1 MRVPE
6 RITVGVDTGGTFTD
20 LVYRVKGQWG
30 VHKLLSSPSKPALAV
45 LHGLETVA
53 KGRVKTVVHG
63 STIATNT
70 LLERKGARC
79 ALITNKGMEDILEIG
94 RQNREKL
101 YQLTWFPSPPLVPK
115 DLRIGI
121 QGRIL
126 HQGEI
131 IEELNDAEIQ
141 KVAEKLKNLRVDSVA
156 VSLLFSWLHPQHE
169 LRVGEILEE
178 VGFPVSLSHSILP
191 EFREY
196 ERTSATVINAYVM
209 SIVRRYISHLKGK
222 PGIRGTLRIMQSNG
236 GSISAE
242 TAMEEPVRT
251 ILSGPAGGAVGG
263 WELAR
268 AAGFDRV
275 ITFDMG
281 GTSTDVSLMNGKLA
295 VTTEAKVAGFPV
307 KVPMLEIHTVGS
319 GGGSIAYVDKGGS
332 LRVGP
337 QSAGADPGP
346 LCYGKGG
353 KEITVTDAH
362 LFLGRLVP
370 CYFLGGKMRLH
381 SRAIEEPFKD
391 MAARLGIS
399 RMELAEGVLSVANA
413 NMERAIRVISVERG
427 HDPGEFVLVAFGGAG
442 GLHAPFLA
450 QALHIPKVL
459 IPQNPGTLS
468 ALGMLM
474 ADIVKDYSLTT
485 MTGATSEMEK
495 EVREWLE
502 PLMEKAQ
509 EDLDREGVSQE
520 HRLMEPALDMRYKGQ
535 SFEITVPLTS
545 HPLNAFHRAHKR
557 LYGYSNEG
565 KPVEIVNVRLRAK
578 GITDKPRLQEIRE
591 GGNTPPEGA
600 FISRT
605 KAAFDA
611 KEWETPVYRREKL
624 LANNVIPGPALVV
637 EYSATLVIPP
647 FSHSQVDRFG
657 NIMLEIKG

>member
-6 RITVGVDTGGTFTD
+6 RITIGVDTGGTFTD

-30 VHKLLSSPSKPALAV
+30 VYKLLSTPSKPALAV

-79 ALITNKGMEDILEIG
+79 ALITNRGMEDILEIG

-121 QGRIL
+121 RGRIL

-141 KVAEKLKNLRVDSVA
+141 KVAERLKNLKVDSVA

-178 VGFPVSLSHSILP
+178 VGFPVSLSHSILS

-222 PGIRGTLRIMQSNG
+222 LGIRDTLRIMQSNG

-295 VTTEAKVAGFPV
+295 MTTEAKVAGFPV

-381 SRAIEEPFKD
+381 PRAIEELFKD

-399 RMELAEGVLSVANA
+399 QMELAEGVLSVANA

-427 HDPGEFVLVAFGGAG
+427 HDPGEFILVALGGAG

-474 ADIVKDYSLTT
+474 ADIVKDYSFTT
-485 MTGATSEMEK
+485 MTGATPEMEK
-495 EVREWLE
+495 EVQEWLE

-520 HRLMEPALDMRYKGQ
+520 HRLVEPALDMRYKGQ
-535 SFEITVPLTS
+535 SFEITVSLTS
-545 HPLNAFHRAHKR
+545 HPLNAFHRAHEQ

-565 KPVEIVNVRLRAK
+565 KPVEIVNVRLRAR

-600 FISRT
+600 LISKT

-611 KEWETPVYRREKL
+611 KEWETPVYKREKL